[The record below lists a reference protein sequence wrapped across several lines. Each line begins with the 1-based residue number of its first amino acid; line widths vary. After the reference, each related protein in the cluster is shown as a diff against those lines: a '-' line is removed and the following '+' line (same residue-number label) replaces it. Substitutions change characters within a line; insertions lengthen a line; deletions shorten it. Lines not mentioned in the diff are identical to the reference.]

1 MIIFTIFDKKKKK
14 QFAKVFESPYFAN
27 MYRNRVDHSTRFEI
41 LKVVYDIV

>member
-14 QFAKVFESPYFAN
+14 QFARTFDSPYFADI
-27 MYRNRVDHSTRFEI
+27 YRNRVNRSTRFEI